1 MAEVTCYVQAGKE
14 KSERLCNAFASGVR
28 ANGGKARVSSDCDT
42 LLPGAAVFYGVRPN
56 QRGLLEQAK
65 AQARDFWYIDNAYFD
80 KTRETYFRITLN
92 RLQHHGVG
100 ASDGS
105 RFRAIGQD
113 IEPWRKSGSH
123 VLVCPQSDEF
133 MDTFC
138 EDGSKWESLTVA
150 KLKTITQREI
160 RVRAWQSNKINW
172 YKTLPEDL
180 RDCWALVTYSS
191 ASAISAMLSGIPAF
205 VTAHDCISRVI
216 ANTELEAIDHP
227 HYVFNLQPWA
237 NVVADHQFTVAEI
250 ASGFAWS
257 SLVREAR
264 SWSPDSEVPYRG
276 IRP

>member
-28 ANGGKARVSSDCDT
+28 ANGGKATIYAGCDA
-42 LLPGAAVFYGVRPN
+42 LQNGAAVFYGVRPN

-65 AQARDFWYIDNAYFD
+65 AQDRDWYYIDNAYFD
-80 KTRETYFRITLN
+80 RTREKYFRVTRN

-100 ASDGS
+100 ESDGA

-113 IEPWRKSGSH
+113 IEPWRMSGAH
-123 VLVCPQSDEF
+123 ILVCPQSDEF

-138 EDGSKWESLTVA
+138 EDGAKWEALTVA
-150 KLKTITQREI
+150 RLKKITQREI

-191 ASAISAMLSGIPAF
+191 ASAISAMMSGIPAF
-205 VTAHDCISRVI
+205 VTAYDCISRVV
-216 ANTELEAIDHP
+216 ANADLEAVDHP
-227 HYVFNLQPWA
+227 YYVHGLRPWA
-237 NVVADHQFTVAEI
+237 NVVADNQFTVEEI
-250 ASGFAWS
+250 ASGFAWWH
-257 SLVREAR
+257 LEREAR
-264 SWSPDSEVPYRG
+264 SWSP
-276 IRP
+276 